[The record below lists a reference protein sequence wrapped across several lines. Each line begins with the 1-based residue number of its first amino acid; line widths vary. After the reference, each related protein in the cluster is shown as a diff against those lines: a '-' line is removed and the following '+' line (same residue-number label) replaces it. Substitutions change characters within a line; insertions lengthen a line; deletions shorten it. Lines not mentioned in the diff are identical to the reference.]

1 MILKNIDTDFA
12 GYVEARDSVVILFWK
27 III

>member
-1 MILKNIDTDFA
+1 MILKTIDTDFA
-12 GYVEARDSVVILFWK
+12 GYVEARDPVVKLFWK